1 MMKGAKSGKI
11 SPEWRLDFGS
21 KASSVGNE
29 SDRRILSTVIEENS
43 ASIIKRLCK
52 HWKMF
57 VVIIVPISAMLMLS
71 SFSLSRASEIR
82 QSTSTAID
90 SINHSLKISDL
101 VKHLQRERG
110 MSTSFIWASN
120 FSTSIL
126 DQLHVLRQETNTSLW
141 NVNWPSEGIS
151 MRNTQWSVDD
161 LMFSLNRHRQ
171 DVDIRSMD
179 IVYNL
184 DYYTTL
190 TNALLKYISQS
201 VTPPD
206 NAAVQV
212 LIVASGALLSMTDDR
227 GIQRALGTTFFT
239 SCGWPSKDIETNY
252 KSLQGRSSAFLDT
265 AMYHDRK
272 IEIQLTEHKQ
282 SSANLSNFINAHDSF
297 HLFME
302 YENICS
308 STSLPEREAY
318 STEWFS
324 NMTVFI
330 DIFFEIRESIN
341 EEIRSG
347 LKDLQSIAQFEFTL
361 FLSTLIVAIT
371 ISGILSTWYM
381 YCIATLTGNLSKYAS
396 KVKRK
401 SDELAQEKRKTDN
414 LLYQMLPKKIANI
427 LKTGNTSDAEH
438 FNDVTIYFSDIVG
451 FTTIGVQSQPLDIV
465 NLLNDLYSLFD
476 ECIDKYD
483 VYKVETIGD
492 AYMVA
497 SGVPTPNGG
506 NHAPEIA
513 SMALRIRQEVNG
525 YTIPHMP
532 GRTLQIRIGVHSGPC
547 VAGVVG
553 TKMPR
558 YCLFGDT
565 VNTASRMESS
575 GMGGRIHISC
585 VTQALLNDHGNF
597 VMEFRGIIDVKGK
610 GPMATYWLEKLKV
623 EEPAKVVSM
632 FL

>member
-1 MMKGAKSGKI
+1 MLKGVKSGKI

-52 HWKMF
+52 HWKMI

-82 QSTSTAID
+82 QSTSTAIE

-120 FSTSIL
+120 FSSSIL
-126 DQLHVLRQETNTSLW
+126 DQLHILRQETNTSLW
-141 NVNWPSEGIS
+141 NVNLPGVGIS
-151 MRNTQWSVDD
+151 IQNTQWSVDD

-171 DVDIRSMD
+171 DVDIRSID

-201 VTPPD
+201 LTPPD
-206 NAAVQV
+206 NAAVQM

-252 KSLQGRSSAFLDT
+252 KSLHGRSSAFLDT

-282 SSANLSNFINAHDSF
+282 SSANLSNFINAHDTF
-297 HLFME
+297 QLFME

-318 STEWFS
+318 SIEWFS

-341 EEIRSG
+341 TEIRSG
-347 LKDLQSIAQFEFTL
+347 LKELKSIAQFEFTL
-361 FLSTLIVAIT
+361 FLSTLIVAILV
-371 ISGILSTWYM
+371 SGVLSTWYM
-381 YCIATLTGNLSKYAS
+381 YCIATLTGNLSKYAG

-401 SDELAQEKRKTDN
+401 SDELAQEKKKTDN

-427 LKTGNTSDAEH
+427 LKTGKTSDAEH
-438 FNDVTIYFSDIVG
+438 FNKVTIYFSDIVG

-465 NLLNDLYSLFD
+465 NLLNDLY
-476 ECIDKYD
+476 
-483 VYKVETIGD
+483 
-492 AYMVA
+492 
-497 SGVPTPNGG
+497 
-506 NHAPEIA
+506 
-513 SMALRIRQEVNG
+513 
-525 YTIPHMP
+525 
-532 GRTLQIRIGVHSGPC
+532 
-547 VAGVVG
+547 
-553 TKMPR
+553 R
-558 YCLFGDT
+558 Y
-565 VNTASRMESS
+565 
-575 GMGGRIHISC
+575 
-585 VTQALLNDHGNF
+585 
-597 VMEFRGIIDVKGK
+597 
-610 GPMATYWLEKLKV
+610 Y
-623 EEPAKVVSM
+623 
-632 FL
+632 